1 MAHLGHASSAL
12 PFTSTNSR
20 SGGSCARGSAI
31 GPATSR
37 LSTSA
42 TAIQPPESYSTM
54 QERVMMSM
62 SSSSRRSLSTRCS
75 PPQSAGPG
83 PVSSSPAGPS
93 PPTPLRQTLGFSP
106 VRSSKS
112 ISPAVQQ
119 QQQQGGKQ
127 QHPGPPSSHSPPLS
141 RSTSST
147 LPQSNSSSNIVELPG
162 LLSRALLRTEG
173 GSSSSSSSSN
183 NSGSKASMG
192 AELAHALS
200 SPLVHTSSPLRDQC
214 TDSLECGQR
223 QMEAG
228 PSPEPDFFPGVDKSL
243 LRDLQERHSIF
254 HTELVANAFLLAAK
268 AHEGQFRKDGSS
280 QLSHSVLVGLQLAQ
294 LGLDAECVAAGLLHE
309 ALRSHN
315 SALESQME
323 EFMPSSVMQ
332 LVNRVTAISEISC
345 VFRNNRDKL
354 NEEKWRRM
362 LLAMEDVKAVLIKLA
377 CRVHDM
383 RTCGALPRDRQI
395 SLAQET
401 LDIFSVV
408 ANRLGIW
415 CLKAD
420 LEDLA
425 FAVIHPEEHRAL
437 SQQVARRQ
445 DSEALEATIT
455 RIKAGLDERS
465 VQYEDISGR
474 PKNLYG
480 IWQKMRSSGKTSL
493 DQVYDVTA
501 LRVVV
506 TNKHD
511 CYVALRVV
519 QELYRTMPSRS
530 KDYIRGER
538 KPNGYQSLHET
549 IYGEGEFPVEVQ
561 FRTHKMHYIAEYGFA
576 AHWKYKEKLSNEDE
590 WLDKEVQYKKWL
602 TMYKLGVH
610 DKKVRPSGAPLQ
622 DCALKSLGVHLLH
635 GADQSGGPYGD
646 GSVAGAEQPGVD
658 PFLRHD
664 RFRLRAPTKASV
676 NVVVQ
681 TQDGIDTRELAVGM
695 TAGQLGVELGVP
707 NLPRYVL
714 TVNARLAPPGTI
726 LRSGDLIQV
735 QPAEQVISAMQRPCL
750 SPQPQPRSQLQQE
763 QQRQQQQQQ
772 PGGSGEEEREQL
784 VFLPGSPVPVR
795 VILPPSAA
803 QRKAE
808 KQQRVI
814 ARQQQRA
821 MQRAAAAEQQEREQ
835 LVYLP
840 DSPIPMRVVLPSSSV
855 PNSSGFGA
863 GGSFLAQMLRGGFG
877 KGQRRSSASDDSM
890 QPTA

>member
-1 MAHLGHASSAL
+1 MAHLVSSPAL
-12 PFTSTNSR
+12 PFTKNGGGGGARNS
-20 SGGSCARGSAI
+20 GF
-31 GPATSR
+31 PATSR

-42 TAIQPPESYSTM
+42 TTQAPESCSTM
-54 QERVMMSM
+54 AERVMMSM

-75 PPQSAGPG
+75 PPQSGPG
-83 PVSSSPAGPS
+83 PSSSPGPVT
-93 PPTPLRQTLGFSP
+93 PPTPMRQTFGFSP
-106 VRSSKS
+106 VRSSS
-112 ISPAVQQ
+112 SRGNSPPVQQQQQ

-127 QHPGPPSSHSPPLS
+127 QQLGPPASHSSNPPW

-162 LLSRALLRTEG
+162 LLSRALLRTGGEGSSREGRAATEG
-173 GSSSSSSSSN
+173 G
-183 NSGSKASMG
+183 
-192 AELAHALS
+192 AEQQLPHALS
-200 SPLVHTSSPLRDQC
+200 SPLLHASPLRDQC
-214 TDSLECGQR
+214 TDSIGSAHR

-254 HTELVANAFLLAAK
+254 HTQLVANAFLLAAK
-268 AHEGQFRKDGSS
+268 AHEGQSRKDGSS

-383 RTCGALPRDRQI
+383 RTCGALPRERQV

-437 SQQVARRQ
+437 SEQVAQRQ

-455 RIKAGLDERS
+455 RIKAGLDARG

-480 IWQKMRSSGKTSL
+480 IWQKMRSSGKSSL

-635 GADQSGGPYGD
+635 SADQSGGPYGD

-735 QPAEQVISAMQRPCL
+735 QPAKQVMSAMQQQPCL
-750 SPQPQPRSQLQQE
+750 SPRQPV
-763 QQRQQQQQQ
+763 
-772 PGGSGEEEREQL
+772 GGQEEEREQL

-795 VILPPSAA
+795 VVLPPSAA

-808 KQQRVI
+808 KQQRVV

-821 MQRAAAAEQQEREQ
+821 LQRAAAAEQQEREQ

-840 DSPIPMRVVLPSSSV
+840 DSPIPMRVVFPSSSV
-855 PNSSGFGA
+855 PNSGGFGA

-877 KGQRRSSASDDSM
+877 KGQRRSSASGDTM
-890 QPTA
+890 QPMA